1 MEAMSETEIS
11 VQFQVIGRWRTLCHM
26 VRDDGTGE
34 WRVEQKLSERQ
45 GRMHHRHA
53 QGLGLSVRNPGAW
66 VGAYGSTPP
75 GHSSDVPIVGGSGD
89 KWSFPGSFVVSKSKL
104 SPILDRLVNAG
115 ETSVKLDTLETAI
128 GRL

>member
-45 GRMHHRHA
+45 SRMHHRHA
-53 QGLGLSVRNPGAW
+53 QGALMTVTIQRAPRGQKRFLPE
-66 VGAYGSTPP
+66 
-75 GHSSDVPIVGGSGD
+75 
-89 KWSFPGSFVVSKSKL
+89 FVEVEW
-104 SPILDRLVNAG
+104 R
-115 ETSVKLDTLETAI
+115 
-128 GRL
+128 